1 MHIGGFKRF
10 SLIDYP
16 GKSCAVIFT
25 QGCNFRCPYCHNPE
39 LVDRDHDHSL
49 VPEEE
54 VMTFLKGRKGQLDG
68 VVVTG
73 GEPTLQPDLLD
84 FLGNIKDMG
93 FLVKV
98 DTNGSRPEVIERII
112 DEKLADYIA
121 MDAKGPLDRYED
133 ITNSK
138 VDTGNIRKSLELIK
152 NSGHPHE
159 FRTTVVKSQ
168 LSDDDIMAIG
178 RYVDGASSFVLQE
191 FVPSKTLDP
200 NFLKETSYT
209 PKKFSELK
217 DIVKDY
223 VGRCLVR

>member
-1 MHIGGFKRF
+1 MRIGGFKRF

-16 GKSCAVIFT
+16 GKSCAVVFT
-25 QGCNFRCPYCHNPE
+25 QGCNFKCPYCHNPE
-39 LVDRDHDHSL
+39 LVNPDIDHSL

-54 VMTFLKGRKGQLDG
+54 VLTFLERRKGQLDG

-84 FLGNIKDMG
+84 FLGKVKDMG

-98 DTNGSRPEVIERII
+98 DTNGSRPETIERII
-112 DEKLADYIA
+112 DGKLADYIA
-121 MDAKGPLDRYED
+121 MDAKGPLDRYGD

-138 VDTGNIRKSLELIK
+138 VDTGKIRKSLELIK

-178 RYVDGASSFVLQE
+178 RYVNGASSFVLQE

-200 NFLKETSYT
+200 NFMNELSHT

-217 DIVKDY
+217 DVVKDY

>member
-1 MHIGGFKRF
+1 MRIGGFKRF

-16 GKSCAVIFT
+16 GKSCAVVFT
-25 QGCNFRCPYCHNPE
+25 QGCNFKCPYCHNPE
-39 LVDRDHDHSL
+39 LVDPDMDHSL

-54 VMTFLKGRKGQLDG
+54 VLAFLKRRKGQLDG

-84 FLGNIKDMG
+84 FLGKVKDMG

-98 DTNGSRPEVIERII
+98 DTNGSRPETIERII
-112 DEKLADYIA
+112 DGKLADYIA
-121 MDAKGPLDRYED
+121 MDAKGPLDRYGD

-138 VDTGNIRKSLELIK
+138 VDTGKIRKSLELIK
-152 NSGHPHE
+152 NSGQSHE

-200 NFLKETSYT
+200 SFMNELSHT

-217 DIVKDY
+217 EVVKDY